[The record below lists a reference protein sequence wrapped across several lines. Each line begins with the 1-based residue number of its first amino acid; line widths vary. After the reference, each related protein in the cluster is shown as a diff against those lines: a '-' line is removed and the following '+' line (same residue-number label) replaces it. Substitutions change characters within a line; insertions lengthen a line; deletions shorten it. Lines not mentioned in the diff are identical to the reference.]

1 MFVNTP
7 TGYQQINSIIQLNE
21 QHCLALY
28 SETDIPILVCSPDHL
43 VYCDEFVPVK
53 DVLHKTIKGQ
63 IQDYYIS
70 KIEELPPRTLY
81 DISVDGGCYYANDVL
96 VHNSTVSAIFL
107 LHYILFN
114 SNKTVAILAN
124 KLSSAKEIL
133 MRVKIAYQN
142 LPKFIQQGITE
153 WNKNSI
159 ELENGSRIIASASS
173 ATSIRST
180 SISILF
186 IDECLTGDMEVTIK
200 SNTEE
205 QSIIT
210 LENLYNRLTQE
221 NTNGN

>member
-1 MFVNTP
+1 M
-7 TGYQQINSIIQLNE
+7 
-21 QHCLALY
+21 
-28 SETDIPILVCSPDHL
+28 
-43 VYCDEFVPVK
+43 
-53 DVLHKTIKGQ
+53 
-63 IQDYYIS
+63 
-70 KIEELPPRTLY
+70 
-81 DISVDGGCYYANDVL
+81 
-96 VHNSTVSAIFL
+96 HNSTVSAIFL